1 MKLLVIVEKGE
12 KTTMK
17 SNLLKGK
24 NKATPKTVEVILS
37 AISEGLTQREA
48 ATLAGISEDTL
59 SLWKQ
64 DSDFSEQIRQK
75 QIENKRR
82 HINVIN
88 KASERDWKASAWMLE
103 RKYKEEYSIHNK
115 LDIGVNES
123 LEKMSEH
130 IKAILTPPSK
140 K

>member
-1 MKLLVIVEKGE
+1 MATK
-12 KTTMK
+12 KTP
-17 SNLLKGK
+17 LLKGK
-24 NKATPKTVEVILS
+24 TKASPATLAIILN
-37 AISEGLTQREA
+37 AVSEGLTQREA
-48 ATLAGISEDTL
+48 STLAGISEDTL

-88 KASERDWKASAWMLE
+88 KASERDWKASAWWLE
-103 RKYKEEYSIHNK
+103 RKCKEEFSLHNK

-140 K
+140 KS